1 MNIEKEVAV
10 IAAAILYESKELEWT
25 SACQSVALLY
35 NHLTSTDHMDYN
47 MASNILQVSEQVKRP
62 FIINGRL
69 YRGVLNGVMVT
80 LKKADDFN
88 SDQKSVFVVPDF
100 LLQKASNLNGN
111 KPKEQ
116 GNSKIQPNKM
126 REIEKL
132 RLSPRETLRISIEKA
147 QKSSQ
152 ESRNLKQADESHA
165 PVAGTEKSS
174 GGGGMVLKIGNTVK
188 IVGGD
193 NEKNSRDQNISETV
207 KKKGPTA
214 NPVKSVAHHNGLQ
227 GGEELRPILPCLI
240 FVLVHGFGVIFE
252 ELVIA
257 HLRLY
262 HALYGGNFKL
272 KSIISDFVR
281 NRCIME
287 YNQKSYTLSIEKG
300 KVSFDRSEEM
310 AEHKISKDNYKNFY
324 DRLKPIV
331 CADSAED
338 KFNYNPMHSEAQVEI
353 EFDELEFESGPPITL
368 KYFADALQTSSLYL
382 QEFYT
387 AIGFNL
393 GKNCTQFDQ

>member
-10 IAAAILYESKELEWT
+10 IAAAVLYESKELEWT
-25 SACQSVALLY
+25 LACQSVALLY
-35 NHLTSTDHMDYN
+35 NHLTSTDHMDYD

-62 FIINGRL
+62 FIINGKL
-69 YRGVLNGVMVT
+69 YKGVLDGEMVR
-80 LKKADDFN
+80 LKNADDFD

-111 KPKEQ
+111 KPMKQ
-116 GNSKIQPNKM
+116 GTSKIQPNKM
-126 REIEKL
+126 GESEKL
-132 RLSPRETLRISIEKA
+132 RLSQRETLRISLEKA

-152 ESRNLKQADESHA
+152 KSLNLKPVEESHA

-174 GGGGMVLKIGNTVK
+174 GSGGMVLKVGNTVK
-188 IVGGD
+188 IVGGG
-193 NEKNSRDQNISETV
+193 NGNKSRDQNISETV

-214 NPVKSVAHHNGLQ
+214 NPVKSMPHHNGLQ
-227 GGEELRPILPCLI
+227 GGEELTPVLPCLI

-252 ELVIA
+252 ELVVA

-272 KSIISDFVR
+272 KSSVSDFVR
-281 NRCIME
+281 NRCTME
-287 YNQKSYTLSIEKG
+287 FNQKSYTLRIEKG
-300 KVSFDRSEEM
+300 KFAFDRSEEM
-310 AEHKISKDNYKNFY
+310 AEHKISNDNYRNYY

-338 KFNYNPMHSEAQVEI
+338 KVKYNIMHSEAQVEI
-353 EFDELEFESGPPITL
+353 EFDELESESGPSIPF
-368 KYFADALQTSSLYL
+368 KDFADALQTSSMYL
-382 QEFYT
+382 KKFYT
-387 AIGFNL
+387 AIGFDL
-393 GKNCTQFDQ
+393 GKNCTQFD